1 MNRIGKSELCW
12 GEQMSVDDMLARIAA
27 VTPDEVRAV
36 AREVLGQRPSLSVI
50 GPLKDKQAARL
61 ARSRRLTRPPTLRK
75 QAMSKLRVAVLG
87 AKGRIGSEAVRAV
100 EAADDMEL
108 VAALGRGD
116 KLETL
121 AEAGAQV
128 AVELTTPASVMGNL
142 DFCVRH
148 GIHAVVGTT
157 GWTDERLA
165 QLNSWLAGSPETGV
179 LIAPNFSIGAVL
191 TMKFAQQA
199 APLLRVRRGRRAA
212 PPEQGRRPLRH
223 RHPHR
228 PAHRRGP
235 RARPAR
241 APQPDATATA
251 LDGARGADVDG
262 VPVHAVRLR
271 GLLAHQEVLL
281 GGEGETLT
289 IRHDSLHHSSF
300 MPGILL
306 GARRVVTTPGLTFGL
321 EHFLDLG

>member
-1 MNRIGKSELCW
+1 
-12 GEQMSVDDMLARIAA
+12 
-27 VTPDEVRAV
+27 
-36 AREVLGQRPSLSVI
+36 
-50 GPLKDKQAARL
+50 
-61 ARSRRLTRPPTLRK
+61 
-75 QAMSKLRVAVLG
+75 MSKLRVAVLG
-87 AKGRIGSEAVRAV
+87 ANGRIGSEAVRAV
-100 EAADDMEL
+100 RAAEDLEL

-121 AEAGAQV
+121 AETGAQV

-157 GWTDERLA
+157 GWTDDRLA
-165 QLNSWLAGSPETGV
+165 QLKTWLEQSPATGV

-191 TMKFAQQA
+191 TMKFAQLA
-199 APLLRVRRGRRAA
+199 APYFESVEVVELHHPNKVDA
-212 PPEQGRRPLRH
+212 PSGTATRTAQLIAE
-223 RHPHR
+223 
-228 PAHRRGP
+228 A
-235 RARPAR
+235 RARAGSAPA
-241 APQPDATATA
+241 PDATVTA
-251 LDGARGADVDG
+251 LDGARGASVDG
-262 VPVHAVRLR
+262 VPVHSIRLR

-321 EHFLDLG
+321 EHFLDLN